1 MPHTPPP
8 CARARA
14 PRGQV
19 VRAAFAALSGGDG
32 TLAGGITF
40 ETLQAACK
48 RYEVMWVR
56 ARVRAPGGVVCV

>member
-1 MPHTPPP
+1 M
-8 CARARA
+8 
-14 PRGQV
+14 QFSWS
-19 VRAAFAALSGGDG
+19 RAAFAALSGGDG